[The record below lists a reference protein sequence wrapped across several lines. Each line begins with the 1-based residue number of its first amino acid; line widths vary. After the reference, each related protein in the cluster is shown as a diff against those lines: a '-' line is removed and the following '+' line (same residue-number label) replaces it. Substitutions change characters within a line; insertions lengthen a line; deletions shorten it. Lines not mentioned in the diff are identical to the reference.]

1 MNDELPSHAELRYAV
16 LEGLQMIGGP
26 ATNEQ
31 IDTWVKESSSLALS
45 PRALALRHK
54 GGRMSEVEYRTAWS
68 RTNLKNIGLIES
80 TGRATWQITPAGRR
94 VSSIEA
100 MRQLEKDGR
109 RERRRDRKSE
119 PDAETWVH
127 RTLETLR
134 ASADPISTRELAWR
148 LIERYPEAV
157 EQKRRSSAQ
166 DLTTDEALTAQ
177 IASEVGSKL
186 KQLQRRYPDNVS
198 QSAEGRRLLWRWADA
213 SDTATKRE
221 ITKEIAVQSSNHPDS
236 VSRTGG
242 RESRIAPK
250 ADNQRVDQTVPGS
263 EAELYPLLINW
274 LRDQGVHS
282 RRIDERR
289 QRAARGSGAN
299 QRRWPDVVG
308 YEDRTRELDGD
319 VQHLAVRLGTSATR
333 LWSVEVK
340 LELDIHGVRSAYYQT
355 MMNSGW
361 AHVAYL
367 AAWQISPE
375 AEEEARE
382 LWERQGVGLIHIRA
396 GGVENSR
403 ILIHARERDG
413 LDWRAI
419 DRLTR
424 ENEDF
429 RRFVR
434 NVR

>member
-1 MNDELPSHAELRYAV
+1 MNEELPSHVELRYTV
-16 LEGLQMIGGP
+16 LEGLQKIGGP

-31 IDTWVKESSSLALS
+31 IDTWVKENPSLALS
-45 PRALALRHK
+45 TSALALRHK
-54 GGRMSEVEYRTAWS
+54 GGRMSEIEYRVAWC
-68 RTNLKNIGLIES
+68 RTNLRRIGLIES
-80 TGRATWQITPAGRR
+80 AGRGIWQVTPAGRR
-94 VSSIEA
+94 VAGIEVLK
-100 MRQLEKDGR
+100 QLEKDNR
-109 RERRRDRKSE
+109 RERRQPRRPE
-119 PDAETWVH
+119 TTEETWVE

-134 ASADPISTRELAWR
+134 ASSNPIGTRELAWKMM
-148 LIERYPEAV
+148 ERYPEAA
-157 EQKRRSSAQ
+157 EEKRRSSSQ
-166 DLTTDEALTAQ
+166 DLSTGEALTAQ
-177 IASEVGSKL
+177 LASEVGSKL
-186 KQLQRRYPDNVS
+186 KQLQLKYPDNVR
-198 QSAEGRRLLWRWADA
+198 QTVERGRRRWRWADGG
-213 SDTATKRE
+213 
-221 ITKEIAVQSSNHPDS
+221 DS
-236 VSRTGG
+236 VADQVLTEEVTG
-242 RESRIAPK
+242 
-250 ADNQRVDQTVPGS
+250 DQTVDQPALDS
-263 EAELYPLLINW
+263 EAELYPLLVDW
-274 LRDQGVHS
+274 LRNQGV
-282 RRIDERR
+282 RAKRIDERR
-289 QRAARGSGAN
+289 QRAIRGSGAN
-299 QRRWPDVVG
+299 QRRWPDIVG

-340 LELDIHGVRSAYYQT
+340 LELDIHGIRSAYYQT

-396 GGVENSR
+396 RRGEESR
-403 ILIHARERDG
+403 ILIHAREREG

-434 NVR
+434 EVR